1 MADKKPDF
9 SNVVGGS
16 SSTAKP
22 ATPSPRASAER
33 TYTVQ
38 KGDSLWK
45 IAKQMYGK
53 GSDWKRIHEANKD
66 VIENPDVIQPG
77 WTLRIPE

>member
-1 MADKKPDF
+1 MPDKKPDF

-16 SSTAKP
+16 STTARPATSTA
-22 ATPSPRASAER
+22 R
-33 TYTVQ
+33 TYTVK

-45 IAKQMYGK
+45 IAKEFYGK
-53 GSDWKRIHEANKD
+53 GSAWSRIHEANKD
-66 VIENPDVIQPG
+66 LIKDPDMIQPG

>member
-9 SNVVGGS
+9 SNVVGGG

-22 ATPSPRASAER
+22 AAGVAGPAR
-33 TYTVQ
+33 TYTVR

-45 IAKQMYGK
+45 IAKQFYGK
-53 GSDWKRIHEANKD
+53 GSAWPRIHEANKD
-66 VIENPDVIQPG
+66 VIHDPDMIQPG